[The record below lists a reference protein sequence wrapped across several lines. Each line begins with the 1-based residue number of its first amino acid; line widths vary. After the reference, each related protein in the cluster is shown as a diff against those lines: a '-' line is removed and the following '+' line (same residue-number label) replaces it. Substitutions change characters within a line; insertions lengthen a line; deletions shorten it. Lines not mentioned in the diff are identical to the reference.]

1 MDVDESEAAITAIHA
16 LQVRD
21 RELEQERQTL
31 EDEIYSLKLQV
42 DADSEEPTSHQTG
55 LEQATER
62 ARHMVS
68 NATSTMMIQ
77 AERQRNRE
85 LRQAIDAT
93 ERALN
98 EFAASDASS
107 VPESL
112 QRAQQIQKV
121 LDEYTVLLRDIFA
134 SPTLL
139 PPSSYASKSDRR
151 PVNIDTDLLKR
162 PARDIVERVL
172 ELPRS
177 YSTQDLPTKR
187 AIIQGLICSLEASN
201 SLTAQIHDLERRQAV
216 SKTPR
221 RIGIDISVAAAE
233 LFALQEGIKRFSF
246 G

>member
-1 MDVDESEAAITAIHA
+1 LCPLV
-16 LQVRD
+16 
-21 RELEQERQTL
+21 QTL
-31 EDEIYSLKLQV
+31 EDEIHSLKLQV
-42 DADSEEPTSHQTG
+42 DSNPEEPTSHQTG

-68 NATSTMMIQ
+68 NATSTMMLIQ

-98 EFAASDASS
+98 ESAASDASS
-107 VPESL
+107 VTENL

-139 PPSSYASKSDRR
+139 PPSRYASKSDRCS
-151 PVNIDTDLLKR
+151 VNIDTDLLKR
-162 PARDIVERVL
+162 PVRDIVERVL

-187 AIIQGLICSLEASN
+187 AIVQGLICSLEASN

-246 G
+246 A